1 MFGERSPSPDR
12 FNPKKINKT
21 MIPTIVAAIPNL
33 RAVEDARP
41 CPFVLT
47 ICLPT

>member
-1 MFGERSPSPDR
+1 
-12 FNPKKINKT
+12 
-21 MIPTIVAAIPNL
+21 MIPTIIEAIANL

-47 ICLPT
+47 ICLPMKNLHYQR